1 VTSEYADDLLA
12 EARRD
17 HGHGTLASPRLV
29 ARSAN
34 PLCGDE
40 IELDV
45 DHDGT
50 TITAVAQRA
59 RGCSFTRASASL
71 LARTVTGLTV
81 AHAQDIVTTLRR
93 DLAGTGSLP
102 ADFAALAAVR
112 MYPARTR
119 CALLPFEALGS
130 ALEEA

>member
-1 VTSEYADDLLA
+1 VTSGYTDDLLA

-17 HGHGTLASPRLV
+17 HGHGTLVSPRLTT
-29 ARSAN
+29 RRAN

-50 TITAVAQRA
+50 RVTAVAQRT
-59 RGCSFTRASASL
+59 RGCSFTRAAASL
-71 LARTVTGLTV
+71 LARRVTGLTLS
-81 AHAQDIVTTLRR
+81 HAREVVTTLRR
-93 DLAGTGSLP
+93 DLAGTAPLP
-102 ADFAALAAVR
+102 ADFASLAAVR

-130 ALEEA
+130 ALAEA